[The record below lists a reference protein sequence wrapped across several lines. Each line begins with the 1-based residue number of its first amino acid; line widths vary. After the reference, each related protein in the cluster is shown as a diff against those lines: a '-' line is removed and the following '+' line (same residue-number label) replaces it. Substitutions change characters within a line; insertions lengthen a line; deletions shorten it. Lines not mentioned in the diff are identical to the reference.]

1 MTLQETNLT
10 VEGVNSVRDRPLT
23 ESYKVHDFG
32 EAILKTRLQNH
43 GYTVED
49 HGDDARHVDRI
60 VFGDGPDL
68 AVFDGGEL
76 VAYIEIKCKESQ
88 EWYGRCN
95 RRHFNEYVNF
105 SSEVDVPVFIWFSLV
120 DTDED
125 VCLRDGF
132 FQVESTDQIDGE
144 VIEADSTFLV
154 YQDDCEVVEIPND
167 DKPAYRIDTND
178 IVNISR
184 GDQIVDSIPEVHG
197 NEVVCLNE
205 NEIRSTAYI
214 LNQL

>member
-49 HGDDARHVDRI
+49 HGDDARHVDRV

-68 AVFDGGEL
+68 AVFDDGEL

-105 SSEVDVPVFIWFSLV
+105 ANEVDVPVFIWFALV

-125 VCLRDGF
+125 VCCRDGF

-144 VIEADSTFLV
+144 VIEAESTLLV
-154 YQDDCEVVEIPND
+154 YQHDCEPVEIKDNPD
-167 DKPAYRIDTND
+167 AYRIDSDD
-178 IVNISR
+178 ILNISR

>member
-32 EAILKTRLQNH
+32 EAILKARLQNH

-49 HGDDARHVDRI
+49 HGDNARHVDRI

-68 AVFDGGEL
+68 AVFDDGEL

-88 EWYGRCN
+88 QWYGRCN

-105 SSEVDVPVFIWFSLV
+105 ANEVD
-120 DTDED
+120 
-125 VCLRDGF
+125 
-132 FQVESTDQIDGE
+132 
-144 VIEADSTFLV
+144 
-154 YQDDCEVVEIPND
+154 
-167 DKPAYRIDTND
+167 
-178 IVNISR
+178 
-184 GDQIVDSIPEVHG
+184 
-197 NEVVCLNE
+197 
-205 NEIRSTAYI
+205 
-214 LNQL
+214 